1 MQIINIIAINRL
13 ITTFFCDQKFKE
25 NKKNSLQS
33 TMTKLLK
40 ISIWPMIIYAQMA
53 KYTMKTLYS
62 FHHSLSL
69 QVQLIGIRDKEYSRR
84 KTCGAAR
91 HESNGLR
98 HKGVNNISYLRS

>member
-1 MQIINIIAINRL
+1 
-13 ITTFFCDQKFKE
+13 
-25 NKKNSLQS
+25 
-33 TMTKLLK
+33 
-40 ISIWPMIIYAQMA
+40 MIIYAQMA